1 MNDHDHDPE
10 DAPSTAA
17 PEVVEE
23 IHAAPDPLL
32 AILVEAANK
41 FDADIGLTLYV
52 SGTVVSGILVSGKR
66 FFELMADWLTAE
78 GAQGLADSLARPI
91 AELFSRPD
99 TESADEGEA
108 EVSFSDYIH
117 LRAARVFT
125 SGNDTP
131 LPETF
136 WRGRLSHVSGWS
148 FGTLG
153 VSSGP

>member
-10 DAPSTAA
+10 DSPSAAA

-91 AELFSRPD
+91 AELFRRPD
-99 TESADEGEA
+99 AEPADDEHDGL
-108 EVSFSDYIH
+108 SQPDYIH
-117 LRAARVFT
+117 LRAAQVFT
-125 SGNDTP
+125 SGNDRP
-131 LPETF
+131 LPETL

-148 FGTLG
+148 LGTMKA
-153 VSSGP
+153 S

>member
-1 MNDHDHDPE
+1 MNDHDPGDS
-10 DAPSTAA
+10 PSFAA
-17 PEVVEE
+17 PEAVEE

-52 SGTVVSGILVSGKR
+52 SGTVISGILVSGKR

-91 AELFSRPD
+91 AEMFSTPS
-99 TESADEGEA
+99 TEPGDEEPADLSA
-108 EVSFSDYIH
+108 VYIH
-117 LRAARVFT
+117 LREARVFA
-125 SGNDTP
+125 SGSDKP
-131 LPETF
+131 LPETL

-148 FGTLG
+148 LGTMKA
-153 VSSGP
+153 SQT